1 MKFEIITPQGIFLQ
15 KEVEE
20 VQIPAK
26 LGYVGILKGHTP
38 FFAMLGMGE
47 MWYRVSETKTSVFVN
62 SGYFD
67 VLPESVTVLAEEVID
82 PIDLDFEEVRRELE
96 EQEQIIERGI
106 KGEIEVEKFHKALNL
121 QRKYQILLSL
131 ERK

>member
-15 KEVEE
+15 KEIEE

-26 LGYVGILKGHTP
+26 LGYMGILEGHTP

-47 MWYRVSETKTSVFVN
+47 MWYKTGDIKTSVFVN

-67 VLPESVTVLAEEVID
+67 VLPDSVSVLAEEIID
-82 PIDLDFEEVRRELE
+82 PKDLDFDEIRRELE
-96 EQEQIIERGI
+96 EQEKMIEKGV
-106 KGEIEVEKFHKALNL
+106 KGEIKVEEFHKALHL
-121 QRKYQILLSL
+121 QKKYQILLNL
-131 ERK
+131 EKK

>member
-15 KEVEE
+15 KEIEE

-26 LGYVGILKGHTP
+26 LGYMGILEGHTP

-47 MWYRVSETKTSVFVN
+47 MWYRIGETKTSVFVN

-67 VLPESVTVLAEEVID
+67 VLPNSVSVLAEEIID
-82 PIDLDFEEVRRELE
+82 PIDLDFAEVKKELE
-96 EQEQIIERGI
+96 EQEKLIEKGV
-106 KGEIEVEKFHKALNL
+106 KGEIEVEEFHKALHL
-121 QRKYQILLSL
+121 QKKYQILLSL